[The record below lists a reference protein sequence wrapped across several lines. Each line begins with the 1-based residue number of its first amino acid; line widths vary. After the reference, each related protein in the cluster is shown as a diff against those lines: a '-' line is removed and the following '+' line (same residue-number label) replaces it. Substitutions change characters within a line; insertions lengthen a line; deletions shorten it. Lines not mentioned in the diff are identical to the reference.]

1 MQKLTDY
8 LKRNRSRTI
17 FWKILFSYI
26 SLLAVFIVSSVV
38 LYHIS
43 STNMRNEIRRG
54 SYLYLQK
61 TQQEIEDRII
71 AARSIME
78 KVYMDDAFQKSAWK
92 DVWETLGM
100 MDQYTM
106 KKNLSKWQ
114 AQDVVDIFVCY
125 TNSNK
130 IISATNS
137 AAETETYFS
146 TYYKT
151 SSFSEDDTVYDTW
164 LNGKNA
170 GSCAIRYP
178 GIADT
183 DTILLT
189 MNYPAYRGSECQAV
203 IGVTIRPEIL
213 KNALQGIQDGSLL
226 IFNKENQIIA
236 ESGEKIADFVP
247 DTDKGN
253 YYTQWI
259 GGARYVIQTS
269 VSDKSGYT
277 YVHAIPESV
286 FWNRQKEYLHTVWL
300 FLAVFGGIGLLMI
313 WWLSRVNYQPW
324 NNLMETAQEA
334 ATVVGGT
341 LQSEDQ
347 YIRATFMETVRQR
360 QDYYDKLQQG
370 KNTEAENQL
379 FKYLRAGSGEE
390 SITAIL
396 KEKKLL
402 VPENAYVLTEFHIE
416 NWDQNKIQ
424 DLGAAEMTQN
434 IKKNISALL
443 DSAEEKRIIGNLI
456 IQLDRRTY
464 LTLLAVP
471 KGTLAED
478 LLTLVYQICI
488 LLEKTCGI
496 HNTALL
502 SEVGEEYTGLPELY
516 QQIVECMG
524 YRYILGRENII
535 QYADIR
541 DRRPDYKRNTEYIWN
556 HIWDWLKQK
565 KNTTSEFDLINEI
578 ISVCIEETK
587 ADAESIG
594 MFQKDMT
601 EIMEQ
606 MGKQMKMSK
615 EPLWGEQMQSL
626 TGSSSWMEYKYYLSE
641 LMKLLQLTYQ
651 AQDTEKDV
659 VSQVAEYIEENYYNP
674 DLNLNY
680 LADRFQI
687 SAQHLSRIFRVRYN
701 DGILD
706 YIAGI
711 RIRQAQSELQ
721 NSSLTIEAIA
731 QKNGFVSSAS
741 FIRTFKKITG
751 MTPGAYRDNQEKQQN
766 I

>member
-1 MQKLTDY
+1 
-8 LKRNRSRTI
+8 
-17 FWKILFSYI
+17 
-26 SLLAVFIVSSVV
+26 
-38 LYHIS
+38 
-43 STNMRNEIRRG
+43 
-54 SYLYLQK
+54 
-61 TQQEIEDRII
+61 
-71 AARSIME
+71 
-78 KVYMDDAFQKSAWK
+78 
-92 DVWETLGM
+92 
-100 MDQYTM
+100 
-106 KKNLSKWQ
+106 
-114 AQDVVDIFVCY
+114 
-125 TNSNK
+125 
-130 IISATNS
+130 
-137 AAETETYFS
+137 
-146 TYYKT
+146 
-151 SSFSEDDTVYDTW
+151 
-164 LNGKNA
+164 
-170 GSCAIRYP
+170 
-178 GIADT
+178 
-183 DTILLT
+183 
-189 MNYPAYRGSECQAV
+189 
-203 IGVTIRPEIL
+203 
-213 KNALQGIQDGSLL
+213 
-226 IFNKENQIIA
+226 
-236 ESGEKIADFVP
+236 
-247 DTDKGN
+247 
-253 YYTQWI
+253 
-259 GGARYVIQTS
+259 
-269 VSDKSGYT
+269 
-277 YVHAIPESV
+277 
-286 FWNRQKEYLHTVWL
+286 
-300 FLAVFGGIGLLMI
+300 
-313 WWLSRVNYQPW
+313 
-324 NNLMETAQEA
+324 
-334 ATVVGGT
+334 
-341 LQSEDQ
+341 
-347 YIRATFMETVRQR
+347 
-360 QDYYDKLQQG
+360 
-370 KNTEAENQL
+370 
-379 FKYLRAGSGEE
+379 
-390 SITAIL
+390 
-396 KEKKLL
+396 
-402 VPENAYVLTEFHIE
+402 
-416 NWDQNKIQ
+416 
-424 DLGAAEMTQN
+424 MTQN

-471 KGTLAED
+471 KGTLAEE